1 MNRDLSEKQLIL
13 LKAIKKFI
21 NNKGYSPSVR
31 ELCKMTKK
39 KSPATIKAMLDILKA
54 KGYVDF
60 KPNKNRTLR
69 VIKEV
74 E

>member
-21 NNKGYSPSVR
+21 DKKGYSPSVR

-39 KSPATIKAMLDILKA
+39 KSPATIKAMLDILKD

-60 KPNKNRTLR
+60 KHNKNRTLR